1 MGAIE
6 RLEDVDTF
14 LAALKACDDNIP
26 HKNGVGEKKTYVL
39 IQMMQIIHSNRVY
52 VFCSDDFK
60 ARQSIAS
67 LTEPV
72 NCISILGVFHKLMK
86 MGYEKTEMQE
96 YYDRLSAF
104 LKNQTEY
111 KVWSLAGHQRI
122 GVSVQ
127 KVFDEIYAGKFQ
139 LLRNRDLQYIE

>member
-1 MGAIE
+1 M
-6 RLEDVDTF
+6 
-14 LAALKACDDNIP
+14 
-26 HKNGVGEKKTYVL
+26 
-39 IQMMQIIHSNRVY
+39 IQMMQIIHSNQVY

-86 MGYEKTEMQE
+86 MGHEKTEMQE
-96 YYDRLSAF
+96 YYDRLAAF

-111 KVWSLAGHQRI
+111 KVWSLAGHQRM
-122 GVSVQ
+122 GVPVQ
-127 KVFDEIYAGKFQ
+127 KLFEEIYEGKYQ
-139 LLRNRDLQYIE
+139 LLRNGDLKYIE